1 VGAARSAFD
10 PQLNLAPSYDHTSQD
25 LLVPTQTVSGAATTT
40 TYQGVTSG
48 LLPSSTSYS
57 VSFNS
62 ADAKQTNPAL
72 LGQGAQSPSVNT
84 TLTFSLTQPLL
95 KGVGPTFAT
104 APVKIAQYTAD
115 AAWDRL
121 DQTTQ
126 QTISDVETAYWALG
140 LAEAVERLSRDSY
153 DRARELLTRNEK
165 MLELKL
171 IAEYDIIT
179 SRRGVEQRLAALT
192 DATRRR
198 QDAAENL
205 LFLAYGRRAVEVM
218 PERDSI
224 RTEPPQTNVPPPPP
238 VADLEKQA
246 LELRGD
252 YLAARLDVS
261 GSQLL
266 TRFNRNALLPS
277 LNVNGGYSLST
288 IGTDSVRLSGT
299 SRVGDLSQ
307 HDWKV
312 GMTFTYPLLNR
323 AARAAYDRA
332 RFDTEA
338 LTENLTSV
346 ENLVRSQV
354 RAAARGISTN
364 LVTLRQAQ
372 ASFDYAKK
380 EYEGGQKQLQLGLID
395 SFRLLQIND
404 DVSIA
409 EQVLEQTRYGLAQ
422 AITNFGVAMG
432 TSGQRYKVQS
442 QRR

>member
-1 VGAARSAFD
+1 
-10 PQLNLAPSYDHTSQD
+10 
-25 LLVPTQTVSGAATTT
+25 
-40 TYQGVTSG
+40 
-48 LLPSSTSYS
+48 
-57 VSFNS
+57 
-62 ADAKQTNPAL
+62 
-72 LGQGAQSPSVNT
+72 
-84 TLTFSLTQPLL
+84 
-95 KGVGPTFAT
+95 
-104 APVKIAQYTAD
+104 
-115 AAWDRL
+115 
-121 DQTTQ
+121 
-126 QTISDVETAYWALG
+126 
-140 LAEAVERLSRDSY
+140 
-153 DRARELLTRNEK
+153 
-165 MLELKL
+165 
-171 IAEYDIIT
+171 
-179 SRRGVEQRLAALT
+179 
-192 DATRRR
+192 
-198 QDAAENL
+198 
-205 LFLAYGRRAVEVM
+205 
-218 PERDSI
+218 
-224 RTEPPQTNVPPPPP
+224 

-404 DVSIA
+404 DVSSA